1 MHVPHLSLS
10 VTISIGV
17 ARGVGLVPR
26 LRDAGSRGVAVVS
39 SGFLSRT
46 RRDLL
51 LSLEELLLER
61 AGEVDK

>member
-10 VTISIGV
+10 VTISIG
-17 ARGVGLVPR
+17 VPR